1 MPKIASH
8 NRALACVVAPTF
20 VQFSAIFAMKGEPLT
35 TCERSFLLNAIKKG
49 HRIDGHN
56 AYDYR
61 HVQIAFGPTRGHCEA
76 RIGETRVLAQATC
89 DLVKPD
95 GILSFNVDLS
105 PMASPRFDVAQTRES
120 SVELVRL
127 LDQGGAKVWA
137 IRVDVRALNDDGN
150 LCDCCALGAMATL
163 AHFRRPDASVSDD
176 RVTV

>member
-1 MPKIASH
+1 MPKIACH

-49 HRIDGHN
+49 HRIDGRN

-127 LDQGGAKVWA
+127 LERTIKESRAVDTESLCVVAGAKVWA
-137 IRVDVRALNDDGN
+137 IRVDVRALNDD
-150 LCDCCALGAMATL
+150 
-163 AHFRRPDASVSDD
+163 
-176 RVTV
+176 